1 MNRGPARNQGP
12 DQMTQDLRIGVIGT
26 GMIGQDHIRRL
37 THVLAGARVTGVTD
51 TDPARATAAA
61 TKAPGARVHASAEAL
76 IAADDVDAVL
86 ICSWGPAHEAA
97 ILPALAAGKPVF
109 CEKPLATTQEA
120 CLRIIDAEVVL
131 GRRLIQVGYM
141 RRYDA
146 AYRALKATVDSGSIG
161 APLMFHSAHRNAS
174 VPEGLYTD
182 DMAIADTMVHDI
194 DVARWLLDDEVARVR
209 VLAPKRNSVGKD
221 LRDPIFGLLEM
232 RGGALATVE
241 VSVNI
246 GYGYDIRGEISAE
259 QGTAELAE
267 SNPLVVKG
275 NGQFA
280 GRVPADWRERFIAA
294 YDAEFASWIAAAR
307 DGGATGP
314 SAWDGY
320 AIQAV
325 SDAGIEAAR
334 TGETVAVT
342 LVEKPA
348 LYA

>member
-1 MNRGPARNQGP
+1 MS
-12 DQMTQDLRIGVIGT
+12 LKVGVIGT

-37 THVLAGARVTGVTD
+37 TQVLSGAEVVAVNDVD
-51 TDPARATAAA
+51 TARATAVAA
-61 TKAPGARVHASAEAL
+61 PLGARAYASAGAL
-76 IAADDVDAVL
+76 IAAPEVQAVL
-86 ICSWGPAHEAA
+86 ICSWGPAHEQA

-109 CEKPLATTQEA
+109 CEKPLATSQEA
-120 CLRIIDAEVVL
+120 CLRIIDAEVRL

-146 AYRALKATVDSGSIG
+146 AYRALKATVESGSIG

-194 DVARWLLDDEVARVR
+194 DVARWLLDDEVARIR
-209 VLAPKRNSVGKD
+209 VLTPKRNSVGKA

-267 SNPLVVKG
+267 SNALVVKSG
-275 NGQFA
+275 GSFG

-294 YDAEFASWIAAAR
+294 YDTEFAHWVAAAR
-307 DGGATGP
+307 EGGATGP

-325 SDAGIEAAR
+325 SDAGIAAAR
-334 TGETVAVT
+334 SGEAVAVR
-342 LVEKPA
+342 LADKPE